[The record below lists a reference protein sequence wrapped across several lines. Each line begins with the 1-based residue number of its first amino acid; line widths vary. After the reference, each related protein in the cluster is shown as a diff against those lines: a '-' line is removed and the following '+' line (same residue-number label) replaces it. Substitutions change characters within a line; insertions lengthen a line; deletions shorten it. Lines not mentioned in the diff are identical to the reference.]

1 MQFEWWRKREKR
13 KPAIRLV
20 RDSSS
25 DEGGG
30 PFGRYISV
38 LEWCSVAPTVV
49 YFVSFGQ
56 HLGRIC
62 TFISQSTESVEIETE
77 FEVLEFFCLAS
88 SSSRSG
94 YGYFSSTL
102 CTLRRSIDHA
112 SRYLFFFVF
121 PSAVSSSICPFIRH
135 FIIVSSLSF
144 FFFFRFAIESF
155 LRSFLIFFPI
165 RSSLPLSITR
175 KKKNT
180 MERDFIRR
188 YLKKAIF
195 R

>member
-1 MQFEWWRKREKR
+1 M
-13 KPAIRLV
+13 
-20 RDSSS
+20 
-25 DEGGG
+25 
-30 PFGRYISV
+30 
-38 LEWCSVAPTVV
+38 APTVV

-56 HLGRIC
+56 HLGTIC
-62 TFISQSTESVEIETE
+62 TFISQSTESVEIEIE
-77 FEVLEFFCLAS
+77 NLNFSSFFVSLHPLRVQVMDISPRHCVHCADRSTMPRDIS
-88 SSSRSG
+88 SS
-94 YGYFSSTL
+94 FSL
-102 CTLRRSIDHA
+102 LRFPPQFAPSFVI
-112 SRYLFFFVF
+112 SLLFPLF
-121 PSAVSSSICPFIRH
+121 
-135 FIIVSSLSF
+135 L

-165 RSSLPLSITR
+165 RSSLPLSFTR

>member
-1 MQFEWWRKREKR
+1 M
-13 KPAIRLV
+13 
-20 RDSSS
+20 
-25 DEGGG
+25 
-30 PFGRYISV
+30 
-38 LEWCSVAPTVV
+38 APTVV

-56 HLGRIC
+56 HLGTIC

-94 YGYFSSTL
+94 YGYFFSTL

-135 FIIVSSLSF
+135 FIIVSSLS
-144 FFFFRFAIESF
+144 FFFRFAIESF

>member
-1 MQFEWWRKREKR
+1 MVAKKREK
-13 KPAIRLV
+13 KTGNPARSRFVIGR
-20 RDSSS
+20 
-25 DEGGG
+25 GGG

-56 HLGRIC
+56 HLGTIC
-62 TFISQSTESVEIETE
+62 TFISQSTKSVEIETE
-77 FEVLEFFCLAS
+77 FEILEFFVSLHPLRVQVMDISPRHCVHCADRSTMPRNIS
-88 SSSRSG
+88 SS
-94 YGYFSSTL
+94 FSL
-102 CTLRRSIDHA
+102 LRFPPQFAPSFVI
-112 SRYLFFFVF
+112 SLLLPLF
-121 PSAVSSSICPFIRH
+121 
-135 FIIVSSLSF
+135 L
-144 FFFFRFAIESF
+144 FFFRFAIESF

-165 RSSLPLSITR
+165 RSSLPLSFTR